1 MIPNPFGPPPGPT
14 PGSLKSVFPE
24 LDCLIEAIDLLKKA
38 GFHKNLVVTSP
49 LPRHEIEEQLYEGRP
64 SPIRWFTMCG
74 ALFGGTS
81 GFLTASL
88 THLNWPMIIPAGKPL
103 VSIPAFIVI
112 TFEATIMMGCL
123 FTLIGMI
130 IMCGLPANNLQY
142 EVTDPRFSDDVF
154 GLVVNGLSPADAA
167 KVRSI
172 LHSAGASEV
181 TGMEAAHA

>member
-1 MIPNPFGPPPGPT
+1 
-14 PGSLKSVFPE
+14 
-24 LDCLIEAIDLLKKA
+24 
-38 GFHKNLVVTSP
+38 
-49 LPRHEIEEQLYEGRP
+49 
-64 SPIRWFTMCG
+64 
-74 ALFGGTS
+74 
-81 GFLTASL
+81 
-88 THLNWPMIIPAGKPL
+88 MIIPAGKPL